1 MAFGFGFGFGLQ
13 ALAVGSRPTLALNF
27 TGPTLDPQIT
37 FTRSTTATYTNSSGV
52 LATAAING
60 ARFDYNPV
68 TLAPKGLLIEEQRVN
83 LCLQSENFSTTW
95 TNANSVEQTNVIV
108 APDGTQTADLLQA
121 DSSTTASA
129 RDLRQNVTGTV
140 TAAHTLSVYAK
151 AKNGTFI
158 SLAFRNQAAAAN
170 SCSAEFNLATGTIS
184 IAAANAGNATGAT
197 ASITSV
203 GNGWYRCSISGTAD
217 TSGTIFTLIFNGR
230 TTSNSS
236 TVAANTELCYLWGA
250 QLEAG
255 AFATSYI
262 PTVASQVTRAADV
275 AVMTGTNFSSWY
287 NQSEGTFVAS
297 YILGADSLSIGVIG
311 VDDNTSSNVIQMR
324 YTSGSAAQFTISV
337 GGVTQVSLAPS
348 GYSTAGT
355 YKRAIAYKVN
365 SFNQAI
371 NGALPN
377 AEDTSGTLPVVTQA
391 RIGNEASSN
400 FINGHIQS
408 ITYYPSRLSNAEL
421 LALSA

>member
-52 LATAAING
+52 LTTAAING

-68 TLAPKGLLIEEQRVN
+68 TLAPKGLLIEEQRTN
-83 LCLQSENFSTTW
+83 LLLQSQFASSWVNFATSTIT
-95 TNANSVEQTNVIV
+95 ANSAT
-108 APDGTQTADLLQA
+108 APDGT
-121 DSSTTASA
+121 TTAA
-129 RDLRQNVTGTV
+129 L
-140 TAAHTLSVYAK
+140 
-151 AKNGTFI
+151 I
-158 SLAFRNQAAAAN
+158 S
-170 SCSAEFNLATGTIS
+170 SPATGDYVYQTPTTSIGATYAFSFFVKNSTATIS
-184 IAAANAGNATGAT
+184 QYHVRT
-197 ASITSV
+197 
-203 GNGWYRCSISGTAD
+203 SGTAAIG
-217 TSGTIFTLIFNGR
+217 TLTWSGATLSSITPTVGTASFVAIANNWYIVSVIYTATETAARHRIGGGNGVS
-230 TTSNSS
+230 TTGNIL
-236 TVAANTELCYLWGA
+236 VYGA